1 MLLFLFLVVLQGKSA
16 SAVVGPGPICDGWLE
31 QSWPFYLFFQVVL
44 CWNHALWSGQS
55 ASVYHQLWTG
65 CCHGLQ
71 CCFSPSA
78 RSVWC
83 SPISPCSVGRWLCH
97 GHFWCGTLPAGIFQ
111 HWLDC
116 PHAQMR
122 ASSGICQS
130 PLCFGILFIS
140 WRKCDCFLFVFF
152 VIKAG
157 AVKGYMYLKKT
168 RRIVLAFV
176 FAAFGYGS
184 HPNLWVGFQ
193 QTLSLSREVV

>member
-55 ASVYHQLWTG
+55 ASVYHQIWTG

-97 GHFWCGTLPAGIFQ
+97 GHFWCGTLLAGIFR

-130 PLCFGILFIS
+130 PLCFGILCFFLGGSVIEIFCHQGRCCKRLRKNLEGLC
-140 WRKCDCFLFVFF
+140 WR
-152 VIKAG
+152 
-157 AVKGYMYLKKT
+157 
-168 RRIVLAFV
+168 
-176 FAAFGYGS
+176 
-184 HPNLWVGFQ
+184 
-193 QTLSLSREVV
+193 TLSLLPLDMEAIPTSVSFLLTAVNEIDYSMR